1 MFGGVEMEDEIRG
14 LLRNVIILLTVLV
27 VLQGVLLWRTFVL
40 ERKVSAAVSGS
51 PRSLSE
57 LGLPVG
63 RRAPDF
69 EAESL
74 QGERVSLAQMAGR
87 PVLLVFASETCP
99 YCRAMFPELKAFHE
113 AYPELPVVMFLKGEP
128 PEVLKGTD
136 MVIVPW
142 NEGVVR
148 AYRVVGVPW
157 FYLIDAEGVVQVS
170 QPLKTLE
177 EMNQVLSPLLV
188 GQTPK

>member
-1 MFGGVEMEDEIRG
+1 MKDDVRG
-14 LLRNVIILLTVLV
+14 LLRNIIALLTILV
-27 VLQGVLLWRTFVL
+27 ALQGVLLWRTFVL
-40 ERKVSAAVSGS
+40 ERKVSAAVPGS
-51 PRSLSE
+51 PRSLAE

-74 QGERVSLAQMAGR
+74 QGERVSL

-113 AYPELPVVMFLKGEP
+113 AHPELPVVIFLKGEP

-142 NEGVVR
+142 NQEVVR

-170 QPLKTLE
+170 QSLRTLE
-177 EMNQVLSPLLV
+177 EMNQVLSLLLV